1 MLIKSADDKSKRIA
15 LLQDLQ
21 NSTLLDT
28 WQKQRVRESLAAF
41 IKGIQGER
49 DAAHYL
55 DNHYR
60 DGANHAV
67 IHDLRI
73 EIDGEVAQIDHLL
86 INRMMHFYLIET
98 KNYNGNLSISD
109 RGEFSVTYA
118 GEKTIGIPSPLE
130 QSRRHEN
137 VLNKLLDRL
146 EITARAGTSRV
157 FHHIVMLDPK
167 ATISRPDPKS
177 FNTDMV
183 IKADQFRTW
192 HLNHVEKIGA
202 GTVLLGMLNLRGS
215 DTLKDLA
222 ERIVRQHRR
231 ADLLALPDAWRPKV
245 APVVAQRA
253 PVPTVQASKE
263 MPQQPATDLSTHPL
277 KRKLICMTCNA
288 KISFAEGKFCWGNE
302 RRFGGGQYC
311 RQHQIA
317 S

>member
-1 MLIKSADDKSKRIA
+1 MLIKPADDKSKRVA

-21 NSTLLDT
+21 NSALLDA
-28 WQKQRVRESLAAF
+28 WQKQRVRDSLAAF
-41 IKGIQGER
+41 KKGIQGER

-109 RGEFSVTYA
+109 RGEFSVTHA
-118 GEKTIGIPSPLE
+118 GEKTIGIPSPIE

-167 ATISRPDPKS
+167 ATISRPDSKV

-183 IKADQFRTW
+183 IKADQFRSW

-215 DTLKDLA
+215 DALKELA
-222 ERIVRQHRR
+222 EKIVRQHRR
-231 ADLLALPDAWRPKV
+231 ADLLALPDAWRPK
-245 APVVAQRA
+245 AP
-253 PVPTVQASKE
+253 PVPASTPVASKQTLKQAVQSVAD
-263 MPQQPATDLSTHPL
+263 MSSHPL
-277 KRKLICMTCNA
+277 KRKLICMTCSS
-288 KISFAEGKFCWGNE
+288 KISFAEGKFCWANE
-302 RRFGGGQYC
+302 KRFGGGQYC
-311 RQHQIA
+311 RQHQTI

>member
-1 MLIKSADDKSKRIA
+1 VLIKPADDKSKRIA

-21 NSTLLDT
+21 NSKLLDA

-41 IKGIQGER
+41 TKGIQGER

-73 EIDGEVAQIDHLL
+73 EVDGEVAQIDHLL
-86 INRMMHFYLIET
+86 ISRMMHFYLIET

-167 ATISRPDPKS
+167 ATISRPDSKA
-177 FNTDMV
+177 FDTDMV

-215 DTLKDLA
+215 DALKDVA
-222 ERIVRQHRR
+222 EKIVRQHRR
-231 ADLLALPDAWRPKV
+231 ADLLALPDAWRPKA
-245 APVVAQRA
+245 APVVVPRPLVASARA
-253 PVPTVQASKE
+253 LQQIP
-263 MPQQPATDLSTHPL
+263 QPATDLSAHPL
-277 KRKLICMTCNA
+277 RRKLICMTCNA
-288 KISFAEGKFCWGNE
+288 AITFAEGKFCWGNE
-302 RRFGGGQYC
+302 KRFGGGQYC

>member
-1 MLIKSADDKSKRIA
+1 MLIKSADDKSKRVA

-21 NSTLLDT
+21 NSTLLDA
-28 WQKQRVRESLAAF
+28 WQKQRVRESLTALA
-41 IKGIQGER
+41 KGIRGER

-73 EIDGEVAQIDHLL
+73 EFDGEVAQIDHLL

-98 KNYNGNLSISD
+98 KNYNGNLSITD

-118 GEKTIGIPSPLE
+118 GEKTIGIPSPIE

-146 EITARAGTSRV
+146 EISTRAGTSRV

-167 ATISRPDPKS
+167 ATISRPESKA

-215 DTLKDLA
+215 DALRDLA
-222 ERIVRQHRR
+222 EKIVRQHRR
-231 ADLLALPDAWRPKV
+231 ADLLALPEAWRPKAV
-245 APVVAQRA
+245 PVSTPPSMASVQTPIQA
-253 PVPTVQASKE
+253 VPPTINING
-263 MPQQPATDLSTHPL
+263 HPL
-277 KRKLICMTCNA
+277 KRKLVCMTCNA

-302 RRFGGGQYC
+302 KRFGGGQYC
-311 RQHQIA
+311 RQHQI
-317 S
+317 ST